1 MHKVPTL
8 RGIATLLLLAGVAG
22 CAAPASPPAKPAEAP
37 SKPAATAPAAEAPT
51 AAKPSGATAPTAG
64 AAPAGATPVP
74 VERVVVA
81 TSDPGMSFAPLY
93 VGLGKGF
100 FREEGLDLDVQVMAT
115 NVSLAALASNQD
127 VDYSATIGTVVRGA
141 VTGLP
146 VKAAGFWYEKT
157 AFFLMARPEI
167 TSVADLRG
175 KVVGVSAFN
184 ATSDIVLRDVLREAG
199 ITPESDAS
207 IIQVG
212 TGATRLSAISQGAAV
227 ASMFSPPDNL
237 IAEQYGLHRVP
248 SSAESLPSPLSGIGV
263 SERKLREQPAQ
274 VERMLRASI
283 KTLQFMREQHKE
295 SSDLIAE
302 ATSTEPDLLFRAY
315 QLLADAISPDAWASP
330 EALQRQIVSSLPPG
344 GTAPP
349 DSQVY
354 DPSVLKAAQRSLGI
368 AGRP

>member
-1 MHKVPTL
+1 MIPPKWS
-8 RGIATLLLLAGVAG
+8 RAAAALLAAALVA
-22 CAAPASPPAKPAEAP
+22 CAAPASAPAKPAEAP
-37 SKPAATAPAAEAPT
+37 AKPAATAPAAQAPA
-51 AAKPSGATAPTAG
+51 AAKP
-64 AAPAGATPVP
+64 AAPAAAPTTAPALVP

-127 VDYSATIGTVVRGA
+127 VDFAATIGTVVRGA

-167 TSVADLRG
+167 RTVQDLRG

-184 ATSDIVLRDVLREAG
+184 ATSDIVLREVLREAS
-199 ITPESDAS
+199 ITPETDTS

-212 TGATRLSAISQGAAV
+212 TGATRLAAVGQGAAV
-227 ASMFSPPDNL
+227 ASMFSPPDNI
-237 IAEQYGLHRVP
+237 IAEQHGLHRVP
-248 SSAESLPSPLSGIGV
+248 SSAESLPAPLSGVGV
-263 SERKLREQPAQ
+263 SERKLAENRPQ

-283 KTLQFMREQHKE
+283 KTLRFMSDNHQE
-295 SSDLIAE
+295 SSDLIAA
-302 ATSTEPDLLFRAY
+302 ATSTEPDVLFRAY
-315 QLLADAISPDAWASP
+315 QFLANAISPDAWASP
-330 EALQRQIVSSLPPG
+330 EALDRQLSQSLPPD
-344 GTAPP
+344 GTRPP
-349 DSQVY
+349 DAQVY
-354 DPSVLKAAQRSLGI
+354 DPSAVKAAQRTLGI